1 MNDDDLLRYSRQIM
15 LSELD
20 IEGQQKLRDAHALI
34 IGLGGLGSPVSMY
47 LTAAGLGQLTLVDDD
62 QVDMTNLQ
70 RQIVHDSST
79 VGQDK
84 VASAKAHLAR
94 LNNDV
99 VVHTINRRL
108 SNDELDQKIAE
119 VDIVIDCCDNFDTRF
134 AVNRSCHAHQTPLV
148 SGAAIRWE
156 GQISVFHSQP
166 DQACYHCLYGE
177 GVEAPMRCSENGVI
191 SPLVGI
197 IGSIQAL
204 EAIKVIAGC
213 GESLQGQLQVFDGLY
228 HQWRSLKLVKDPKCP
243 VCGNP

>member
-94 LNNDV
+94 LNSDV
-99 VVHTINRRL
+99 VVHAINRR
-108 SNDELDQKIAE
+108 
-119 VDIVIDCCDNFDTRF
+119 
-134 AVNRSCHAHQTPLV
+134 
-148 SGAAIRWE
+148 
-156 GQISVFHSQP
+156 
-166 DQACYHCLYGE
+166 
-177 GVEAPMRCSENGVI
+177 
-191 SPLVGI
+191 
-197 IGSIQAL
+197 
-204 EAIKVIAGC
+204 
-213 GESLQGQLQVFDGLY
+213 
-228 HQWRSLKLVKDPKCP
+228 
-243 VCGNP
+243 

>member
-47 LTAAGLGQLTLVDDD
+47 LTAAGFGQLTLVDDD

-70 RQIVHDSST
+70 RQIVHDTST

-94 LNNDV
+94 LNSDV
-99 VVHTINRRL
+99 VVHAINRRL
-108 SNDELDQKIAE
+108 SDDELNKKIAE

-134 AVNRSCHAHQTPLV
+134 AVNLSCYQHQTPLV
-148 SGAAIRWE
+148 SVQPFAGKARSACFILN
-156 GQISVFHSQP
+156 QIKRVITAFTAKAWKH
-166 DQACYHCLYGE
+166 
-177 GVEAPMRCSENGVI
+177 RCAV
-191 SPLVGI
+191 
-197 IGSIQAL
+197 ART
-204 EAIKVIAGC
+204 A
-213 GESLQGQLQVFDGLY
+213 
-228 HQWRSLKLVKDPKCP
+228 
-243 VCGNP
+243 